1 MKNFSKIEIAV
12 IKRTA
17 QNVSQ
22 FVTKKEK
29 MNAEIEKIKASK
41 QEMIDKYAATL
52 DEKIAAKVA
61 KVQAEPDLMD
71 KFQKQPVQTVEGII
85 GVDLPDDIIN
95 GVVDGVKAKLGVD
108 SVSGIIDKIGGLFGG
123 KKD

>member
-1 MKNFSKIEIAV
+1 MD
-12 IKRTA
+12 
-17 QNVSQ
+17 
-22 FVTKKEK
+22 
-29 MNAEIEKIKASK
+29 IKAK
-41 QEMIDKYAATL
+41 ID
-52 DEKIAAKVA
+52 EVVA

-108 SVSGIIDKIGGLFGG
+108 SVSGIFDKIGGLFGG